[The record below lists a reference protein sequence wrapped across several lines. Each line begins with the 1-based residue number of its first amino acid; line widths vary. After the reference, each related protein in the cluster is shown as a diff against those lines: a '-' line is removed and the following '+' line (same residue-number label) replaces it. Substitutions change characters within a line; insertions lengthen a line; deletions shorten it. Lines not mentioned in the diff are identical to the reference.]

1 MFHRLPRLQAE
12 RESAAPQK
20 PPLSAA
26 HATIHRL
33 VERAYDDLIQLMELG
48 HDQAA
53 DLIETLTDYQVAL
66 AEHSRRAGP
75 DTGSEFN
82 VRYRNSLKRQL
93 DTKVTR
99 LLGSDLFRQFENY
112 RMGVLLRAEAT

>member
-12 RESAAPQK
+12 RETNLPLRA
-20 PPLSAA
+20 PLSAA
-26 HATIHRL
+26 HASIHRL

-66 AEHSRRAGP
+66 AEHSRRAGV
-75 DTGSEFN
+75 DNDSEFN
-82 VRYRNSLKRQL
+82 VRLRNSLKRQL
-93 DTKVTR
+93 DTKVTK
-99 LLGSDLFRQFENY
+99 LLGSDQFRQFEDY
-112 RMGVLLRAEAT
+112 RIGVLLRAGSI